1 MPTEPTITT
10 VKHYRGLRRTDWVL
24 LAVLLFCS
32 AVVIVGVVAKAGLT
46 VRPENYNVYDSWQFA
61 LGFPCV
67 LVGAYVAFRAP
78 RHPLGWLSI
87 AAGSGVWF
95 TALTSSVFDRNWVHS
110 ELIGR
115 PLLFLGFSGWVWCR
129 GILLVL
135 VPLAY
140 PGGRLFRGAPRWRKV
155 VSAAAVLVVAFA
167 GVCNGLPIAAVNVAD
182 GTLPSWTRQFQY
194 WLEPVMKALFVCA
207 LFAVVD
213 MLVRIVRLQGG
224 ERRRHVVVGAAGVIL
239 LTPALI
245 SVAEIVGYGPGLDS
259 AWAEFVPLG
268 LLPVALAYGVLRHG
282 VLGFHTVVRR
292 ASVYA
297 GVMVVSAALYIA
309 VVSVFAALLQHGSG
323 AGSLVATGLVAVSL
337 QPVHAAVQKGLDRW
351 VFGDRDEPYRALAGL
366 GRRLGDSADD
376 PLAVLANV
384 VRSSLKLASVAIEWE
399 TEAGE
404 RVVAAV
410 ATSSRPPGDVRRVPI
425 LFEGRQIADLV
436 AGSAEGEREPSPA
449 EQRLLLDL
457 AAAAGAVVQSSLY
470 ADDLA
475 RSRGNLVRAREEER
489 RRLRHDLHDGLG
501 PTLASVAMGLDA
513 AATRLNDDSE
523 LAQLLRDLDHAL
535 QDAIA
540 DIRRLVAGL
549 RPPALDDLGLVPALR
564 EQAFDLANRS
574 QRADGAALS
583 IHVAADPEL
592 PAMPAAVEVAAFRI
606 AVEGMT
612 NVLRHAHATS
622 CTVRLAP
629 AAGPDGGPEGA
640 ALEVV
645 VEDDGR
651 GIGDAATAGIGFE
664 SMRNRAEELGGRLR
678 IGHRVGGG
686 TVLAALLP
694 LHDGRREWAT
704 A

>member
-1 MPTEPTITT
+1 MSTEPTITP
-10 VKHYRGLRRTDWVL
+10 VKRYRGLRRTDWVL
-24 LAVLLFCS
+24 LAVLVLC
-32 AVVIVGVVAKAGLT
+32 AATVIVGLVAKAGLT

-78 RHPLGWLSI
+78 RHPLGWLLI
-87 AAGSGVWF
+87 AAGWGVWF
-95 TALTSSVFDRNWVHS
+95 TPLTSSVFDRNWVHS

-115 PLLFLGFSGWVWCR
+115 PLLFLGLSGWVWCR

-140 PGGRLFRGAPRWRKV
+140 PGGGLFRGAPRWRKV
-155 VSAAAVLVVAFA
+155 VSAAALFVVALA

-213 MLVRIVRLQGG
+213 LLVRIVRLQGG
-224 ERRRHVVVGAAGVIL
+224 ERRRHVVVGASGVIL

-245 SVAEIVGYGPGLDS
+245 SIADIVGYGPGLAS

-268 LLPVALAYGVLRHG
+268 LLPVALAYGVLRQG
-282 VLGFHTVVRR
+282 VLGFRTVVRR
-292 ASVYA
+292 TSVYA
-297 GVMVVSAALYIA
+297 GVMVVSAGLYIA
-309 VVSVFAALLQHGSG
+309 VVGVFAALLENGSG
-323 AGSLVATGLVAVSL
+323 VGSVVATGLVAVSL
-337 QPVHAAVQKGLDRW
+337 QPVHAAAQKGLDRW

-376 PLAVLANV
+376 PLEVLANV
-384 VRSSLKLASVAIEWE
+384 VRSSLKLASVAIEWD
-399 TEAGE
+399 TAPGE
-404 RVVAAV
+404 HVVAAV
-410 ATSSRPPGDVRRVPI
+410 VTSSRSPGVVRRVPI
-425 LFEGRQIADLV
+425 LFEGRQIAELV

-523 LAQLLRDLDHAL
+523 LAHLLRDLDHAL

-564 EQAFDLANRS
+564 ERAFDLASRS
-574 QRADGAALS
+574 QRVDGAALD
-583 IHVAADPEL
+583 IDVAADPEL

-612 NVLRHAHATS
+612 NVLRHAHATK
-622 CTVRLAP
+622 CTVRLGP
-629 AAGPDGGPEGA
+629 AAGPDGRPEGA

-651 GIGDAATAGIGFE
+651 GIADAATAGIGFE